1 MWAAKTAPC
10 PEITT
15 TKCEGQEA
23 NARDCGRTT
32 VSSGCWKAAKSR
44 TDRQFLYSENKK
56 HLQDKCMC
64 LHTAGALHQSELI
77 GSRKPF
83 QQGYLNKNQ
92 TLVLMRLVWEQ
103 VSLGAQGPRLSHA
116 GVWQMN
122 YVQAGVECVFLSAI
136 FWGSVTKVKI
146 GDL

>member
-1 MWAAKTAPC
+1 MWAAKTAWC
-10 PEITT
+10 PKITT
-15 TKCEGQEA
+15 SKCERQEV
-23 NARDCGRTT
+23 NARHSGWVT
-32 VSSGCWKAAKSR
+32 VPPGCWKAAKPR
-44 TDRQFLYSENKK
+44 TDRQFLYSQNKK
-56 HLQDKCMC
+56 HLQDKRMR
-64 LHTAGALHQSELI
+64 LHTAGALHPSELI

-103 VSLGAQGPRLSHA
+103 VSLGAQGPWLSRA

-136 FWGSVTKVKI
+136 FEGPSQKSR
-146 GDL
+146 